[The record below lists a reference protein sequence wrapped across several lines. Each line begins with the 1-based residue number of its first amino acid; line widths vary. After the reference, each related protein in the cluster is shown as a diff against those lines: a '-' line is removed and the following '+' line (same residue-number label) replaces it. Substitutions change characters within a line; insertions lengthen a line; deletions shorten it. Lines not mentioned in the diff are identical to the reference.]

1 MTLPAHFFVAQGDLY
16 DTRDPD
22 WSRKPA
28 LRYGYRQPMMRGMTQ
43 VPTWESDALKALQM
57 VKAALRQGAYTDL
70 GGYPLYFITRDGA
83 ALSFEAA
90 REQFRNVVWDHLNH
104 TSTGWRI
111 DGLAVNYEDADL
123 FCDHTGKRIP
133 SAYAE
138 VEEGAA

>member
-1 MTLPAHFFVAQGDLY
+1 MTLPAHLFVAQGDLY

-28 LRYGYRQPMMRGMTQ
+28 LRYGYRQPMAGGET
-43 VPTWESDALKALQM
+43 DALKALQM

-90 REQFRNVVWDHLNH
+90 REQFRNVVWDHLNGA
-104 TSTGWRI
+104 STGWRI
-111 DGLAVNYEDADL
+111 DGSQINFEDADL
-123 FCDHTGKRIP
+123 FCAHTSKRIP

-138 VEEGAA
+138 DKEDAA